1 MNIEINVSNHII
13 KKRQYTSI
21 NVTKLIDVQK
31 VGCPSNIK
39 VKKSLKSFL
48 KYDLEGN
55 LTNRITPS
63 PMLANIGLV

>member
-1 MNIEINVSNHII
+1 MQSHNL
-13 KKRQYTSI
+13 KKKYTSI
-21 NVTKLIDVQK
+21 NATRKKLIDVQN
-31 VGCPSNIK
+31 VGCPNNIK

-63 PMLANIGLV
+63 PMLANIGFV